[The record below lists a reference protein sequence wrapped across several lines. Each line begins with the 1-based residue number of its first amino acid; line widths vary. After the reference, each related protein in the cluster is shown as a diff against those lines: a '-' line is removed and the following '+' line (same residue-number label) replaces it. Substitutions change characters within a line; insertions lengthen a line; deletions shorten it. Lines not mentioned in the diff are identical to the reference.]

1 MDSNYIITSSGAFV
15 NIDELYHYGVK
26 NMKWGIRRYQN
37 PDGSL
42 TPAGKK
48 RYTNADGSLNKKGVK
63 KFGDSVKSEKS
74 SGTSSGSSSGSKA
87 TSKNK
92 VSDMSDSELQ
102 SKVNRLRNEEAYRDL
117 SKKLGYDSPKTE
129 LDAKIEMMEKQK
141 KYLELQRDI
150 NDLTP
155 KKVSKGK
162 EIVNTL
168 IDKAVIPAVTE
179 AGKSVLSNYLT
190 KAGANAIKK
199 ALGKTTAKID
209 ADVKRAYAKEQAKL
223 NREQAQQKAKAD
235 KNKAKQEAKAA
246 QKQAKADK
254 NKAKQEAKAA
264 QKQTRE
270 GAKKTAESSKMYK
283 GTVEGEGTSRSTNKT
298 RKGPIIDVEDYTEAY
313 SNKPITSLSKTSKQK
328 GYEYVDK
335 IKTDYGYRYVYEL
348 PSPNVAGYL
357 HAPKDDD

>member
-15 NIDELYHYGVK
+15 NVDDLYHSGVK
-26 NMKWGIRRYQN
+26 GMRWGVRRYQN

-48 RYTNADGSLNKKGVK
+48 RYTNSDGSLNKKGVK

-74 SGTSSGSSSGSKA
+74 SESTSGSSSGSKEA
-87 TSKNK
+87 SKSK

-102 SKVNRLRNEEAYRDL
+102 SKVNRLRNEDAYRDL
-117 SKKLGYDSPKTE
+117 SKKLGYDGPKTE

-141 KYLELQRDI
+141 KYLELERDI
-150 NDLTP
+150 KNLTP

-162 EIVNTL
+162 KLV
-168 IDKAVIPAVTE
+168 DAVMKKVIEPAAIEAGKKLLSQYLTE
-179 AGKSVLSNYLT
+179 AG
-190 KAGANAIKK
+190 ANV
-199 ALGKTTAKID
+199 LGKTAKKEASKIEKTVKNS
-209 ADVKRAYAKEQAKL
+209 AERVAKRENKRA
-223 NREQAQQKAKAD
+223 
-235 KNKAKQEAKAA
+235 
-246 QKQAKADK
+246 
-254 NKAKQEAKAA
+254 AKQEAKAA

-270 GAKKTAESSKMYK
+270 GTKKTAESSKMYK
-283 GTVEGEGTSRSTNKT
+283 GTVEGEDTSRSTNKT
-298 RKGPIIDVEDYTEAY
+298 RKGPIIDAEDYTETY

-357 HAPKDDD
+357 PTPKDDD

>member
-1 MDSNYIITSSGAFV
+1 MGSNYIITSSGAFV
-15 NIDELYHYGVK
+15 NIDDLYHSGVK
-26 NMKWGIRRYQN
+26 GMRWGVRRYQN

-74 SGTSSGSSSGSKA
+74 AGSKSGSSSGSKSS
-87 TSKNK
+87 SKRD

-102 SKVNRLRNEEAYRDL
+102 SKVNRLRNEDAYRDL

-141 KYLELQRDI
+141 KYLELERDI
-150 NDLTP
+150 KNLTP

-162 EIVNTL
+162 QLVDTIM
-168 IDKAVIPAVTE
+168 KKVIEPAATE
-179 AGKSVLSNYLT
+179 AGKKLLSQYLT
-190 KAGANAIKK
+190 EAGANV
-199 ALGKTTAKID
+199 LGKTAKKEASKIEKTVKNS
-209 ADVKRAYAKEQAKL
+209 AERVAKRENKRA
-223 NREQAQQKAKAD
+223 
-235 KNKAKQEAKAA
+235 
-246 QKQAKADK
+246 
-254 NKAKQEAKAA
+254 AKQEAKAA

-270 GAKKTAESSKMYK
+270 GAKKTAESSKVHK

-298 RKGPIIDVEDYTEAY
+298 RKSPIIDVEDYTETY

-348 PSPNVAGYL
+348 PASNIAGYL
-357 HAPKDDD
+357 SAPKG